1 MKFDISRQSLGTAT
15 GAFLLLLLL
24 FSFAPGIQ
32 PWQVA
37 AGSDAAF
44 VLPGAWLDGTVPQP
58 WNRAAAAVVLLIAGM
73 ALTLTA
79 TRYMLYGTRTYLP
92 MLGFLAICCG
102 PAAGIPTLAGACC
115 ALLLT
120 YAMRKGVESFK
131 RRYCFDALF
140 RAGLALGMLPLLYA
154 PAVVLVAVL
163 PAVLFIYKRSA
174 REAAVAAAGLLLPL
188 GAGSYLCWAV
198 ADNAGLLWG
207 AFRDALTVP
216 GMAVC
221 NGWNVF
227 AGSGTLADIIPVAAA
242 AGTTA
247 ALLVLGTVSLLLL
260 YPRMRTR
267 TRKIHQ
273 HLLFLLAAC
282 LPVLLL
288 PGNSSEAFA
297 LLAVPCGLVIPAFF
311 VRCKGTVPSVI
322 AFLWIGALL
331 AVALLPIIRS
341 LQ

>member
-1 MKFDISRQSLGTAT
+1 MKVDISRQPLGAAT
-15 GAFLLLLLL
+15 GVFLLLLVF
-24 FSFAPGIQ
+24 FSFVPGI
-32 PWQVA
+32 PWQAA
-37 AGSDAAF
+37 AGGDAAF
-44 VLPGAWLDGTVPQP
+44 PLPGAWLDGTVPQP
-58 WNRAAAAVVLLIAGM
+58 WNRILAAVIVLTAGM

-92 MLGFLAICCG
+92 MLGFLAICCA

-120 YAMRKGVESFK
+120 YALRKGVESFK

-140 RAGLALGMLPLLYA
+140 RAGLALGTLPLLYA

-163 PAVLFIYKRSA
+163 PAALVIYKRSA
-174 REAAVAAAGLLLPL
+174 REAVAAAAGLLLPL

-198 ADNAGLLWG
+198 ADSGGLLWN
-207 AFRDALTVP
+207 ALRQALTAP

-221 NGWNVF
+221 NIWNVI
-227 AGSGTLADIIPVAAA
+227 AGQDTIAGTIPVAAA
-242 AGTTA
+242 ASMTTA
-247 ALLVLGTVSLLLL
+247 LLILGTVSLLLL

-273 HLLFLLAAC
+273 HLLFLLAVC
-282 LPVLLL
+282 LPVMLL
-288 PGNSSEAFA
+288 PGSGNEALA
-297 LLAVPCGLVIPAFF
+297 LLAVPGGLVIPAFF
-311 VRCKGTVPSVI
+311 VRSKGTVPSAVAI
-322 AFLWIGALL
+322 LWLSALL
-331 AVALLPIIRS
+331 TASLFRIIHS